1 MSGKGIKKGMARTG
15 KVDKWAYSSKKWGKR
30 IWGKLHRQGNKS
42 IIRDELKEIDN
53 D

>member
-1 MSGKGIKKGMARTG
+1 MSGKE
-15 KVDKWAYSSKKWGKR
+15 SKKEWPEQGRSINGPIAVKNGVNVFG
-30 IWGKLHRQGNKS
+30 GKLHRQGNKS